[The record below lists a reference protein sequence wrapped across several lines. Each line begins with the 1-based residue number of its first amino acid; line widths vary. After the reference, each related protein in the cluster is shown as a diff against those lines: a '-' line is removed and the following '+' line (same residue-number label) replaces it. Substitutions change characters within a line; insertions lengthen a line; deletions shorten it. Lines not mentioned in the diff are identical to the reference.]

1 MNETNDLKRANVM
14 IRVLTDMR
22 GEGNSVATM
31 ARRYSLS
38 EESIRT
44 VLGISPPEPE
54 PEPKPPSRSI
64 IARLRGKLGFQ
75 YVEQKAKLAGT
86 RSS

>member
-64 IARLRGKLGFQ
+64 IARLRGKLGF
-75 YVEQKAKLAGT
+75 
-86 RSS
+86 